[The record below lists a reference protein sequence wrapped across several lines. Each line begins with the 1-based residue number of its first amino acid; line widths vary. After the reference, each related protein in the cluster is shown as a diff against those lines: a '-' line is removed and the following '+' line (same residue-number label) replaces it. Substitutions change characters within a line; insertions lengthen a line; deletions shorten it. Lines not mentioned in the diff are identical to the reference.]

1 MSCASYGGSLRS
13 CHLSKPPGAYMRH
26 QTEEPGLWCDFVCS
40 TSSSSHPSLPP
51 TPPNSPRLTLPPPP
65 PQPPATLPS
74 THPSLHADALYRGLG
89 CWRLYLVHCLVGLV
103 MSWAARTAFL
113 LPCSVRRRR
122 SWPCAFRPTFGSSQ
136 QLPPFQVSTRSWDG
150 GGRERRGRWGG
161 GGSGSDGGGDG
172 SCGGGKGGGGEGARE
187 RRWCKRAVMV
197 GVAGV
202 GVMALVLVRVL
213 VGFWQWLL
221 LWCAVVLVMVGGGG
235 SGGDAVFFSM
245 FVLMG
250 GVGVLICCVT

>member
-1 MSCASYGGSLRS
+1 
-13 CHLSKPPGAYMRH
+13 
-26 QTEEPGLWCDFVCS
+26 
-40 TSSSSHPSLPP
+40 
-51 TPPNSPRLTLPPPP
+51 
-65 PQPPATLPS
+65 
-74 THPSLHADALYRGLG
+74 
-89 CWRLYLVHCLVGLV
+89 
-103 MSWAARTAFL
+103 
-113 LPCSVRRRR
+113 
-122 SWPCAFRPTFGSSQ
+122 
-136 QLPPFQVSTRSWDG
+136 
-150 GGRERRGRWGG
+150 
-161 GGSGSDGGGDG
+161 
-172 SCGGGKGGGGEGARE
+172 
-187 RRWCKRAVMV
+187 MV